1 MEWNHWWY
9 YSFLSLF
16 KNHSLYNSPIY
27 STNLSKTKINKNRK
41 IVPILLSPL
50 LQNLIYFPQIVARV
64 RKFQSIDWYSFFLV
78 HSLVTVERFNKFLW
92 VGYLRAGGLPLPIYL
107 LYEFGLNSNGSL
119 AINNLVHFRNDISAF
134 FIFFSLFLF
143 LSLVTNNL
151 SPLLISCSFNFVKCF
166 LVELDGIM

>member
-1 MEWNHWWY
+1 MKILF
-9 YSFLSLF
+9 FLKFIF
-16 KNHSLYNSPIY
+16 KLSPKNNLWY
-27 STNLSKTKINKNRK
+27 STNSSQSKINKNRK

-50 LQNLIYFPQIVARV
+50 LKNLIYSPQLLARV
-64 RKFQSIDWYSFFLV
+64 QKFQSIDWYSFFLV

-119 AINNLVHFRNDISAF
+119 AINNLVHFRNDISTF
-134 FIFFSLFLF
+134 FIFLSLFLF
-143 LSLVTNNL
+143 LSLVTDDL